1 MSTNALT
8 PTQTATAHLATKLV
22 HDIVIV
28 GGGAA
33 GIAVASSL
41 KARQPKLD
49 IAIIEP
55 SDANYYQPGWTLVG
69 GGVFTAEQ
77 TVRKMSSVIPQGVR
91 WIQARVTALD
101 PNNKTVVLEGD
112 KMVSY
117 NKLVVAAGL
126 QLNWRG
132 IEGLADALG
141 KNGVTS
147 NYRFD
152 LAPYTWDLVR
162 KLKKGRAVFTQAPM
176 PIKCPGAPQKAMYL
190 SADHWLKTGCL
201 SDIDVDFYTAGAV
214 LFGIKEY
221 VPALMAYVQRY
232 NAALNFQHTL
242 VKVDGASR
250 SATFKRVDAQGV
262 ISTMVTEF
270 DMLHVTPPQGA
281 PDFVKTSKLA
291 DAAGFMDIDPKTL
304 RHKTYA
310 DVYALGDVGNT
321 PNSKTAAAARKQAPV
336 LAHNICNDISSSKQA
351 DAIYDG
357 YGSCPLTVERG
368 KVVLAEF
375 GYDGKLMHSFP
386 DWLIDGTQPSQL
398 AWILKERILPP
409 VYWDLMLK
417 GKEWMAKP
425 AYGG

>member
-1 MSTNALT
+1 MFKNAPISTQASAANHVT
-8 PTQTATAHLATKLV
+8 

-49 IAIIEP
+49 IVIIEP
-55 SDANYYQPGWTLVG
+55 ADVNYYQPGWTMVG

-77 TVRKMSSVIPQGVR
+77 TVRKMSSVIPSGVQ

-101 PNNKTVVLEGD
+101 PDSKTVVLEGD
-112 KMVSY
+112 KTVTYSS
-117 NKLVVAAGL
+117 LIVAAGL
-126 QLNWRG
+126 KINWDG
-132 IEGLADALG
+132 IEGLTDALG
-141 KNGVTS
+141 GNGVTS

-201 SDIDVDFYTAGAV
+201 KDIEVGFYTAGAV

-221 VPALMAYVQRY
+221 VPALMEYVKRY
-232 NAALNFQHTL
+232 EATLNFQHTL
-242 VKVDGASR
+242 VKVEGAAKR
-250 SATFKRVDAQGV
+250 ATFKRVDAEGA
-262 ISTMVTEF
+262 ISMVETEF

-281 PDFVKTSKLA
+281 PDFVKNSKLA
-291 DAAGFMDIDPKTL
+291 DAAGFMDIDSKTL

-310 DVYALGDVGNT
+310 GVYALGDVGNT

-336 LAHNICNDISSSKQA
+336 VAHNVCNDLFSSKQA

-386 DWLIDGTQPSQL
+386 NWLIDGTQPSQL

-425 AYGG
+425 AFEI

>member
-1 MSTNALT
+1 MSTHAPKPASFSTT
-8 PTQTATAHLATKLV
+8 PHASQVK
-22 HDIVIV
+22 HDIVII

-55 SDANYYQPGWTLVG
+55 ADVNYYQPGWTMVG

-77 TVRKMSSVIPQGVR
+77 TVRKMSSVIPAGVR
-91 WIQARVTALD
+91 WVQARVTSIDAD
-101 PNNKTVVLEGD
+101 NKTVVLD
-112 KMVSY
+112 AHDAVTY
-117 NKLVVAAGL
+117 NSLVVAAGL
-126 QLNWRG
+126 QLNWGG
-132 IEGLADALG
+132 IEGLTDALG

-221 VPALMAYVQRY
+221 VPALMEYVKRY
-232 NAALNFQHTL
+232 DAALNFQHTL
-242 VKVDGASR
+242 VKVDGAAR
-250 SATFKRVDAQGV
+250 CATFKRVDAEGA
-262 ISTMVTEF
+262 ISMVDTEF
-270 DMLHVTPPQGA
+270 DMLHVTPPQSA

-291 DAAGFMDIDPKTL
+291 DSAGFVDVDHKTL

-310 DVYALGDVGNT
+310 GVYALGDVGNT

-336 LAHNICNDISSSKQA
+336 LAHNLCNDISNSKQA

-386 DWLIDGTQPSQL
+386 NWLIDGTQPSQL

-425 AYGG
+425 ELKV

>member
-1 MSTNALT
+1 MSTNAT
-8 PTQTATAHLATKLV
+8 TFTQSSTANHANKLV

-55 SDANYYQPGWTLVG
+55 SDANYYQPGWTMVG

-77 TVRKMSSVIPQGVR
+77 TVRKMSSVIPDGVR
-91 WIQARVTALD
+91 WIQARVTALEPD
-101 PNNKTVVLEGD
+101 SKTVVLEGD
-112 KMVSY
+112 KTVSY
-117 NKLVVAAGL
+117 STLVVAAGL
-126 QLNWRG
+126 QLNWGG
-132 IEGLADALG
+132 IEGLTDALG

-190 SADHWLKTGCL
+190 SADHWLRTGCL
-201 SDIDVDFYTAGAV
+201 KDIHVDFYTAGAV

-250 SATFKRVDAQGV
+250 CATFKRVDAEGV
-262 ISTMVTEF
+262 ISMVETEF

-281 PDFVKTSKLA
+281 PDFIKTSKLA
-291 DAAGFMDIDPKTL
+291 DAAGFVDIDPKTL

-310 DVYALGDVGNT
+310 GVYALGDVGNT

-336 LAHNICNDISSSKQA
+336 LAHNICNDISSSKQT

-425 AYGG
+425 AFVG

>member
-1 MSTNALT
+1 MSTNA
-8 PTQTATAHLATKLV
+8 PTSTQANTAKHV
-22 HDIVIV
+22 IHDIVIV

-33 GIAVASSL
+33 GIAVAASL

-55 SDANYYQPGWTLVG
+55 SDANYYQPGWTMVG

-77 TVRKMSSVIPQGVR
+77 TVRKMSSVIPDGVR
-91 WIQARVTALD
+91 WIQDRVTALD
-101 PNNKTVVLEGD
+101 PDNKTVVLEGD
-112 KMVSY
+112 KTVSY
-117 NKLVVAAGL
+117 NTLVVAAGL
-126 QLNWRG
+126 QLNWGG
-132 IEGLADALG
+132 IEGLTDALG

-152 LAPYTWDLVR
+152 LAHYTWDLVR

-201 SDIDVDFYTAGAV
+201 SDIDVNFYTAGAV

-221 VPALMAYVQRY
+221 VPALMAYVKRY
-232 NAALNFQHTL
+232 NAAVNFQHTL
-242 VKVDGASR
+242 VKVDGAAR
-250 SATFKRVDAQGV
+250 SATFKRVDAAGV
-262 ISTMVTEF
+262 ISMVETDF

-281 PDFVKTSKLA
+281 PDFIKTSKLA
-291 DAAGFMDIDPKTL
+291 DAAGFVDVDSKTL

-310 DVYALGDVGNT
+310 GVYALGDVGNT

-336 LAHNICNDISSSKQA
+336 LAHNICNDLSSSKQA
-351 DAIYDG
+351 DALYDG

-425 AYGG
+425 AFAG